1 MKAMSIGRSLARC
14 WTSVRCK
21 IFGRATTNSSAV
33 TPSRASPS
41 LRIASAP
48 TTTMRLSIDRSS
60 LYDPTDGMISWFAV
74 AAEDQADPA
83 RHREDTETMNWTER
97 RTRFRALLAGNR
109 CVHTGSVYDAISA
122 RIAEDL
128 GFEVGIFSGSIG
140 SMAVLGAPDLV
151 VMTLTEFA
159 AQANRVCRA
168 GNLCLLVDA
177 DHGYGTALNVRRT
190 VEELETAG
198 VCAMSIEDTVL
209 PRPYGPSGKP
219 TLIPVEE
226 GVGKMKAALSARQDK
241 KLAIAGRTSALAVT
255 GIDDTIKRAK
265 AYEAAGVDAIF
276 LAGGV
281 TVEGIEAV
289 SSQIKIPLITGGGAG
304 QLADLDWMAA
314 HRVRVALQGHAPF
327 SAAVQAVYNTLKALR
342 DGTKPSDLQGIA
354 SPELMQRVTR
364 AADYRQWT
372 RDFLG
377 GE

>member
-1 MKAMSIGRSLARC
+1 MAFRKRREALRSILSG
-14 WTSVRCK
+14 
-21 IFGRATTNSSAV
+21 SSCIR
-33 TPSRASPS
+33 P
-41 LRIASAP
+41 
-48 TTTMRLSIDRSS
+48 
-60 LYDPTDGMISWFAV
+60 
-74 AAEDQADPA
+74 
-83 RHREDTETMNWTER
+83 
-97 RTRFRALLAGNR
+97 
-109 CVHTGSVYDAISA
+109 GSVYDATSI
-122 RIAEDL
+122 RIAQDL
-128 GFEVGIFSGSIG
+128 GFELGMFGGSVA
-140 SMAVLGAPDLV
+140 SLAVLGDPDIALI
-151 VMTLTEFA
+151 TLTELAEQMRRMSRA
-159 AQANRVCRA
+159 AALPV
-168 GNLCLLVDA
+168 LVDA
-177 DHGYGTALNVRRT
+177 DHGYGNALNVRRT

-198 VCAMSIEDTVL
+198 ICAMSIEDTVL

-226 GVGKMKAALSARQDK
+226 GIGKMKAALSARQDK

-281 TVEGIEAV
+281 TVEGIEAI

-342 DGTKPSDLQGIA
+342 DGTKPGDLQGIA

-364 AADYRQWT
+364 AGDYRQWS

-377 GE
+377 